1 MKNIYLEFLKIR
13 NETMKVR
20 GNYSMKRVMVAFL
33 FPLVLW
39 MSIYIVI
46 NIKDMAFSVLT
57 AILAFLS
64 VIMGINAVGKK
75 AELKTLENIVNDKEP
90 E

>member
-1 MKNIYLEFLKIR
+1 MKSIYLEFLKIR
-13 NETMKVR
+13 DQTMKVR

-57 AILAFLS
+57 AILAFLGL
-64 VIMGINAVGKK
+64 IMGINYVGKK
-75 AELKTLENIVNDKEP
+75 SELKTIENIVNDKET